1 MQASTLISHARKSP
15 HWSIMEVGITQNLD
29 FGSLQDY
36 RILFAKSGIHFAV
49 TSHASVHGDV
59 TMALCRVTSCNGR
72 EGGRWAKKLSKLP
85 TVMLTH

>member
-1 MQASTLISHARKSP
+1 
-15 HWSIMEVGITQNLD
+15 MEVGITQNLD

-36 RILFAKSGIHFAV
+36 RILFAKSGIRFAV

-72 EGGRWAKKLSKLP
+72 EGGEGERWAKKLSKLP